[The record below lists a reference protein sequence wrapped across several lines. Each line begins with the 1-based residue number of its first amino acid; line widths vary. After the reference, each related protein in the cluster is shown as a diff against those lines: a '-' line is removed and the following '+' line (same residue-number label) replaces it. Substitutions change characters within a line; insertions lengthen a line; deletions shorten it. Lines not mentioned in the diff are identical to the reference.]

1 MKTVYFASKN
11 KYGYTKRQLKIDYDK
26 KTYKVGSF
34 VIRADKTV
42 TNKLISEK
50 IEELKMLG
58 FKEEI

>member
-1 MKTVYFASKN
+1 MKIAYFASKN

-34 VIRADKTV
+34 KIMADKTV
-42 TNKLISEK
+42 TNKLIDEK

-58 FKEEI
+58 FKEEK